1 MVEIEILNPKRQAD
15 SQPNQKGD
23 QSSQQKQI
31 TIHRLLFLNL
41 YIIPTVTN
49 CAFRLLKKRNL

>member
-23 QSSQQKQI
+23 QSSKQKQI
-31 TIHRLLFLNL
+31 RFIVCCF
-41 YIIPTVTN
+41 
-49 CAFRLLKKRNL
+49 

>member
-23 QSSQQKQI
+23 PSSKQKQI
-31 TIHRLLFLNL
+31 RFIVCCF
-41 YIIPTVTN
+41 
-49 CAFRLLKKRNL
+49 